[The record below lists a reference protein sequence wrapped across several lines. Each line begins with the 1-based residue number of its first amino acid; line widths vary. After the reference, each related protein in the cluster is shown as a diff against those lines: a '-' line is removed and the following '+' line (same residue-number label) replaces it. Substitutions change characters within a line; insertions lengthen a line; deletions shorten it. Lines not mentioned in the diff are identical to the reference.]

1 MTESERIEFIISNLE
16 GGNGERFAKKI
27 GRSKATVSRMKN
39 GQIGSRLNIAAI
51 LETYPQINRE
61 WLETG
66 EGYPG
71 DLTVAL
77 VKEHYLE
84 KIKLN
89 EKVIDTLINRINELE
104 KRLEKSET
112 L

>member
-1 MTESERIEFIISNLE
+1 MTEAERIEFIISSLE

-27 GRSKATVSRMKN
+27 GKSTATVSRMRH
-39 GQIGSRLNIAAI
+39 GILSGLNIAAI

-77 VKEHYLE
+77 VKERYLE

-89 EKVIDTLINRINELE
+89 EKVIDTLVNRINELQSML
-104 KRLEKSET
+104 KNK
-112 L
+112 